1 MAEWTIIL
9 LLILFGLALIIVEVI
24 FIPGTTFVGVLGLV
38 SMIIGIILSFSKFGS
53 EAGWLTLAAST
64 VASGVLLYVSFRTNT
79 WRRFALN
86 STIDSKMN
94 EIELLKFSVGMEGVA
109 LSALRPIG
117 KGEFDDEIL
126 EVRTNGEYV
135 EAGSK
140 IRIVRV
146 TTNQVL
152 VEIIN

>member
-1 MAEWTIIL
+1 MADWTIII

-24 FIPGTTFVGVLGLV
+24 FIPGTTFVGVLGFV
-38 SMIIGIILSFSKFGS
+38 SMIIGIVVSFSKFGS
-53 EAGWLTLAAST
+53 ETGWLTLAGSA
-64 VASGVLLYVSFRTNT
+64 VATGALLYVSFRTNT
-79 WRRFALN
+79 WKRFAIN
-86 STIDSKMN
+86 SSIDSKMN
-94 EIELLKFSVGMEGVA
+94 EIELLKFSIGMEGVA

-117 KGEFDDEIL
+117 KGEFDGEVL